1 MRHFAF
7 EKGTAPLS
15 QELPSSERG
24 GGPLPQELPPSE
36 RGDAPEGQGGV
47 LRAAWRKRMRTAAPL
62 LAALLVPVL
71 APGAPS
77 PSLALRA
84 RIEPA
89 AARHYVGQR
98 VRLVLEAEARGAEI
112 SQIQLFGLPD
122 AEWAQKVAEAE
133 LEGERGVRDGE
144 TTHVWRYAIDYLLA
158 SSGTHGFQPRIR
170 TTLAT
175 RTQRGNGPAF
185 IFSSSVERPASA
197 AGDAISLDVSAPPVP
212 APADFC
218 GLVGDFRLTATLDP
232 AEAAPGDLVNLRWS
246 LAGLGNVEDFHPPAL
261 AAPEGLFRAYAPK
274 NETPADARDRIDVA
288 QVFVPQSLAATNL
301 PPLAV
306 TVFDP
311 VAGTY
316 RTLRAG
322 PFALRLVERKA
333 DDAAD
338 WPISADSN
346 RQDSADAGEQPRQ
359 SPESTAAAGSPA
371 SPRVLAAPTIGRFA
385 PSASSR
391 KLRTLPAGTAV
402 EEVERSGAWA
412 RVAAPGGP
420 SVWIPA
426 GDAPSAP
433 SRVED
438 ILQRH

>member
-1 MRHFAF
+1 MRRFAGRF
-7 EKGTAPLS
+7 
-15 QELPSSERG
+15 
-24 GGPLPQELPPSE
+24 
-36 RGDAPEGQGGV
+36 
-47 LRAAWRKRMRTAAPL
+47 AAPL

-71 APGAPS
+71 APGAAS

-144 TTHVWRYAIDYLLA
+144 TVHVWRYAIDYLLA

-197 AGDAISLDVSAPPVP
+197 AGDAISLDVSTPPVP

-274 NETPADARDRIDVA
+274 NETPADARDRVDVA

-346 RQDSADAGEQPRQ
+346 RQDSADAGGQPRQ
-359 SPESTAAAGSPA
+359 SPEGTAAAGSPA
-371 SPRVLAAPTIGRFA
+371 SPRVLAAPAIGRFA

-402 EEVERSGAWA
+402 EELERFGAWA

-426 GDAPSAP
+426 GEAPSAP
-433 SRVED
+433 
-438 ILQRH
+438 